1 MSNLRKVLSGQHQE
15 GLKMYKKGG
24 LVEGS
29 AKEEKADKKQ
39 GGKENSKSDKEMKCG
54 GEVKKGKK

>member
-1 MSNLRKVLSGQHQE
+1 MSKLAKVLSGQSQS

-29 AKEEKADKKQ
+29 AKEEAFDKKQ
-39 GGKENSKSDKEMKCG
+39 GGKEKSKGDKELKCG
-54 GEVKKGKK
+54 GRVKK